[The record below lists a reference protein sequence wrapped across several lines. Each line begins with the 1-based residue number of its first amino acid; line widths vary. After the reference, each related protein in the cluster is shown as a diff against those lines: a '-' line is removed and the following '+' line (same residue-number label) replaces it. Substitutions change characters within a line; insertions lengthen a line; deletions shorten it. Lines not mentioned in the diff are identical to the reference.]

1 MDEWQSPLELSEP
14 PVNAADTRPAAV
26 WSSESLVPPDSAGTV
41 PELET
46 IDAPARPSR
55 SWGWVKEIIQII
67 LIVVLVRVG
76 MDTFLPRYVVD
87 GASMQPNF
95 HTSERLIVDR
105 VSMLLSGPSRG
116 DVVVLDS
123 PRADELLLKRVIGL
137 PSETLR
143 IDDGRVYID
152 GELLEEDYIAEFCT
166 YRSCNG
172 TWELTADQYF
182 VLGDNRSHS
191 LDSHSFGPVDRD
203 MIEGVARVRYW
214 PPAAFDLLSAPAY

>member
-1 MDEWQSPLELSEP
+1 MDEWQSPYEQPADEAPFEAATREP
-14 PVNAADTRPAAV
+14 RVF
-26 WSSESLVPPDSAGTV
+26 
-41 PELET
+41 
-46 IDAPARPSR
+46 
-55 SWGWVKEIIQII
+55 GWIKEIIQII
-67 LIVVLVRVG
+67 LIVVVIRVG

-105 VSMLLSGPSRG
+105 VSMLLDEPARG

-137 PSETLR
+137 PNEIVLIR
-143 IDDGRVYID
+143 DGRVYID
-152 GELLEEDYIAEFCT
+152 GVLLEEDYVAEFCT

-172 TWELTADQYF
+172 TWELDADQYF

-191 LDSHSFGPVDRD
+191 LDSHSFGPVTRD
-203 MIEGVARVRYW
+203 AIVGIARVRYW
-214 PPAAFDLLSAPAY
+214 PPKVFDLLSAPSY